1 MNHLILFGAPGS
13 GKGTQSALIA
23 KTYQLKHLST
33 GDMLRAEIANHS
45 HLGQIAENYIAQ
57 GKLLPD
63 ELMID
68 MLKDTL
74 QRLDPKMKGL
84 ILDGFPRTVAQA
96 EALDQLVAELHQQIA
111 MLIEISVE
119 PSELINRL
127 VSRGKLEGRSDD
139 NPETIA
145 HRLEVYH
152 QQTEPVIEFYKQSG
166 KYFHVDGNGTI
177 DQIFSRIRAILD
189 TKI

>member
-33 GDMLRAEIANHS
+33 GDMLRAEIAAHS
-45 HLGQIAENYIAQ
+45 PLGQLAESYIAQ

-68 MLKDTL
+68 MLKETL
-74 QRLDPKMKGL
+74 QHLDHNTKGL
-84 ILDGFPRTVAQA
+84 ILDGFPRTTAQA
-96 EALDQLVAELHQQIA
+96 EALEKLVNELHQQIL
-111 MLIEISVE
+111 MMIEISVE
-119 PSELINRL
+119 RSELIERL
-127 VSRGKLEGRSDD
+127 VSRGKLEGRTDD

-145 HRLEVYH
+145 RRLEVYH
-152 QQTEPVIEFYKQSG
+152 QQTEPVIEFYKKAG

-177 DQIFSRIRAILD
+177 DQIFARIRAILD
-189 TKI
+189 TKF

>member
-33 GDMLRAEIANHS
+33 GDMLRAEIAKHS
-45 HLGQIAENYIAQ
+45 PLGQVAENYIAQ

-74 QRLDPKMKGL
+74 QHLDHNVKGL

-96 EALDQLVAELHQQIA
+96 EALNALLNDLHHDIL

-119 PSELINRL
+119 PSELIQRL

-145 HRLEVYH
+145 RRLDVYH
-152 QQTEPVIEFYKQSG
+152 QQTEPVIDFYKKAG
-166 KYFHVDGNGTI
+166 KYYHVDGNGTI
-177 DQIFSRIRAILD
+177 DEIFARIRAILEP
-189 TKI
+189 KI